1 MSRRCRKHKDL
12 AASKQTGGARVD
24 SDSPHSD
31 SAAVRFIRRKLRR
44 PYTQDSPGA
53 WRHGRRSRQA
63 HPVATGRLCAPR
75 ISARRSQQK
84 IRDARS
90 ARRRDGRS
98 GADPAGRGRMRR
110 ATIVT
115 RQINPATLVAE
126 VQSKEFGAVS
136 LFVGTVRD
144 TNDDR
149 SVMAIEYSA
158 YTSMAESE
166 LATILVEAENR
177 FGVTAMVFEHR
188 IGELALGDV
197 SVAIAAAHAHRAP
210 AMDCTRFLIE
220 EIKKRVPI
228 WKLEHYTDGG
238 RDWVDPTRVRGVVG
252 A

>member
-1 MSRRCRKHKDL
+1 
-12 AASKQTGGARVD
+12 
-24 SDSPHSD
+24 
-31 SAAVRFIRRKLRR
+31 
-44 PYTQDSPGA
+44 
-53 WRHGRRSRQA
+53 
-63 HPVATGRLCAPR
+63 
-75 ISARRSQQK
+75 
-84 IRDARS
+84 
-90 ARRRDGRS
+90 
-98 GADPAGRGRMRR
+98 MRR

-115 RQINPATLVAE
+115 RQINPATLVAD

-136 LFVGTVRD
+136 LFVGTVRE

-177 FGVTAMVFEHR
+177 FGVTAMVVEHR

-197 SVAIAAAHAHRAP
+197 SVAIAAAHFHRAP